1 MLGTDANSCDIV
13 LPLTKGVSR
22 CHWYLTFDEERRV
35 VVRDCSSNGTTVT
48 FDGKGGEKRRHF
60 TWILGGHRVP
70 GDAKTIVI
78 RLHAVL
84 KFQIVLAKP
93 TFPHI
98 YFENVDELLR
108 GTVVTADLPFG
119 ALDIQSIAS
128 MAAPSGTHTPEQD
141 PILLEQ
147 ETLGLGA
154 FGVVTRVW
162 DVSTAREHAS
172 QRFTTLGKSD
182 WEKEVSLMGQSPH
195 VSNI

>member
-70 GDAKTIVI
+70 GDAKTIFI

-93 TFPHI
+93 TFPH
-98 YFENVDELLR
+98 LLR
-108 GTVVTADLPFG
+108 ECGRITSRDGSNGRSSFWRTRYPEHRFNGSSQRNAHAGTR
-119 ALDIQSIAS
+119 S
-128 MAAPSGTHTPEQD
+128 D
-141 PILLEQ
+141 PARARDAGPGRFWCGDS
-147 ETLGLGA
+147 GLGC
-154 FGVVTRVW
+154 
-162 DVSTAREHAS
+162 
-172 QRFTTLGKSD
+172 
-182 WEKEVSLMGQSPH
+182 
-195 VSNI
+195 